1 METIVNK
8 NEYSREDYLNNK
20 KVIENEDKIY
30 EFVNRL
36 KIGEYKSILYNGQTP
51 ILEDDTGFLDF
62 ILDDLN
68 EDSTVKLI
76 NNDVLVIHTDKEI
89 IELKGYKDMS
99 DKEIVARKYL
109 DQCEGTLIIKD
120 HEMQVEFTDKN
131 FINIEKVDYYNN

>member
-109 DQCEGTLIIKD
+109 DQC
-120 HEMQVEFTDKN
+120 
-131 FINIEKVDYYNN
+131 